1 MNPFAQL
8 VSPQSQVE
16 AIAASAEL
24 SQLPT
29 HFYRPLDADHGR
41 GKKEPEKAPPPR
53 PLAQPVV
60 WPGAS
65 ARAMPEHRR
74 DWNAPHLPGAGL
86 RR

>member
-8 VSPQSQVE
+8 VSPQSQAE

-29 HFYRPLDADHGR
+29 HFYRPLDADYAR
-41 GKKEPEKAPPPR
+41 WKKAPEAEIPARSPAPFAHR
-53 PLAQPVV
+53 
-60 WPGAS
+60 PGA
-65 ARAMPEHRR
+65 ALEHRR
-74 DWNAPHLPGAGL
+74 DWGATHMPGAGL